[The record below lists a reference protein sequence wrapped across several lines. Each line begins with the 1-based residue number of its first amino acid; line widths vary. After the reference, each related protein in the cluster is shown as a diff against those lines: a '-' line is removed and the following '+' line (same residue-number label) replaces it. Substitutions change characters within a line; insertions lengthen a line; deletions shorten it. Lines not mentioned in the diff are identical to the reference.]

1 MPQAR
6 KLFWANRDP
15 EHTHKLRGLVHF
27 RLKIVAGDH
36 DTSIRPE
43 EGEQTVEI
51 CGKKVHHL
59 YTGSGQNDIALLEL
73 CDQIV
78 FTHSVQPIG
87 LAPENLDVFELN
99 QENATVAGWGVTSEG
114 GRQSKIL
121 MAVNVPIVGKEFEQG
136 AVHKRRR
143 NFLGHF

>member
-1 MPQAR
+1 M
-6 KLFWANRDP
+6 
-15 EHTHKLRGLVHF
+15 
-27 RLKIVAGDH
+27 
-36 DTSIRPE
+36 
-43 EGEQTVEI
+43 EI

-78 FTHSVQPIG
+78 FTHNVQPIG

-121 MAVNVPIVGKEFEQG
+121 MAVNVPIVGKIFSQY
-136 AVHKRRR
+136 
-143 NFLGHF
+143 

>member
-1 MPQAR
+1 M
-6 KLFWANRDP
+6 FWANRDP
-15 EHTHKLRGLVHF
+15 EHTHTHKSLVHF

-51 CGKKVHHL
+51 CGKKVHHS
-59 YTGSGQNDIALLEL
+59 YTGSSQNDIALLEL
-73 CDQIV
+73 CDQIA

-99 QENATVAGWGVTSEG
+99 QKNATVAGWGVTSEG
-114 GRQSKIL
+114 GRQSNIL
-121 MAVNVPIVGKEFEQG
+121 MAVNVPVVGKKFKQS
-136 AVHKRRR
+136 HCI
-143 NFLGHF
+143 

>member
-1 MPQAR
+1 M
-6 KLFWANRDP
+6 
-15 EHTHKLRGLVHF
+15 
-27 RLKIVAGDH
+27 
-36 DTSIRPE
+36 
-43 EGEQTVEI
+43 EI
-51 CGKKVHHL
+51 CGKKIHHL

-99 QENATVAGWGVTSEG
+99 QENATAMVAGWGVTSEG

-121 MAVNVPIVGKEFEQG
+121 MAVNVPIVGKTFEQN
-136 AVHKRRR
+136 H
-143 NFLGHF
+143 FL

>member
-1 MPQAR
+1 MCNLKE
-6 KLFWANRDP
+6 KLFTVNSLPWIIPRYLSIFLDY
-15 EHTHKLRGLVHF
+15 

-99 QENATVAGWGVTSEG
+99 QKNATVAGWGVTSEG

-121 MAVNVPIVGKEFEQG
+121 MAVNVPIVGKKFEQS
-136 AVHKRRR
+136 HCI
-143 NFLGHF
+143 

>member
-1 MPQAR
+1 M
-6 KLFWANRDP
+6 
-15 EHTHKLRGLVHF
+15 
-27 RLKIVAGDH
+27 
-36 DTSIRPE
+36 
-43 EGEQTVEI
+43 EI

-121 MAVNVPIVGKEFEQG
+121 MAVNVPIVGKKFEQS
-136 AVHKRRR
+136 HCI
-143 NFLGHF
+143 

>member
-15 EHTHKLRGLVHF
+15 EHTHTLRSFVHF

-51 CGKKVHHL
+51 CGKKVHHS
-59 YTGSGQNDIALLEL
+59 YTGSSQNDIALLEL
-73 CDQIV
+73 CDQIA

-99 QENATVAGWGVTSEG
+99 QKNATVAGWGVTSEG
-114 GRQSKIL
+114 GRQSNIL
-121 MAVNVPIVGKEFEQG
+121 MAVNVPVVGKKFKQS
-136 AVHKRRR
+136 HCI
-143 NFLGHF
+143 